1 MNFQGNWVDL
11 VIIVL
16 VLVSGI
22 HGMQTGFLTML
33 SRVLSFIGSLIIAL
47 GLYGPVSRIL
57 ATSFTLSSSIAK
69 AIAFLSVAFLA
80 EALIGLLM
88 AATLTHFPRHYI
100 KHWWSKPLGLAVGI
114 IQSLVIISF
123 VVSLILAF
131 PIKPSIK
138 RDISRSVIAGELI
151 RHTDALER
159 GINAVF
165 GEAVEDTLTYLT
177 IKSDSSERV
186 DLDSEVTILTVD
198 EVSEADMV
206 RLVNQEREKVGLS
219 SLTVR
224 PELIPIARS
233 HAMDMWDRKYFA
245 HISPEGEDVGNR
257 LNEQSVS
264 YLLAGENLA
273 LAPTLITAHVGLM
286 NSEGHRKNILE
297 PGFTQIGIGVIDN
310 QMYGKMFVQIFT
322 D

>member
-33 SRVLSFIGSLIIAL
+33 SRVLSFVGSLIIAL

-57 ATSFTLSSSIAK
+57 ANSFTLSSSIAK
-69 AIAFLSVAFLA
+69 AIAFLSVAFVT
-80 EALIGLLM
+80 EALLGLLM
-88 AATLTHFPRHYI
+88 AATLSYFPRHYI
-100 KHWWSKPLGLAVGI
+100 KHWWSKPLGLTVGI

-123 VVSLILAF
+123 VISLILAF
-131 PIKPSIK
+131 PIKPTIK
-138 RDISRSVIAGELI
+138 RDISNSVIAGELI
-151 RHTDALER
+151 RHTNSLER

-177 IKSDSSERV
+177 IKSDSDELV

-206 RLVNQEREKVGLS
+206 RLVNQERAKVGLLP
-219 SLTVR
+219 LTTR
-224 PELIPIARS
+224 PELIPIARA
-233 HAMDMWDRKYFA
+233 HAADMWERKYFA

-257 LNEQSVS
+257 LNEESVT
-264 YLLAGENLA
+264 YMLAGENLA
-273 LAPTLITAHVGLM
+273 LAPTLTTAHVGLM